1 MTFSSRPFPSP
12 AAVLSAPARRCLLG
26 CLLLAAPACSDGMGG
41 VAGRARDAGGG
52 TRTDAHFARS
62 DGAFGELDGQGSVC
76 ATVELVTRRV
86 IPDVTI
92 IVDQSLSM
100 ENELADGSTRWDA
113 VQTVLTGPEGLVT
126 STGSVVRYGLALYS
140 DAAVPVGDTHMSS
153 PMCPMVTQVPL
164 SLENRDAI
172 DAAYTRANPLGETP
186 TGDAIEA
193 ILESMSLD
201 PSDNPRIF
209 VLATDGGPDRCGAPD
224 AHDETSRNLS
234 IRAIERAHGLGIR
247 TFVIGV
253 GMGSVAASHLADL
266 AAAGQGGVASP
277 YFEADDVASL
287 AEAMRTIVRGEV
299 TCTLELEG
307 RIDPTAACEGQV
319 RLNGDAIPCG
329 DADGWRAVDESHIE
343 LTGRSCDSL
352 IENERSSVEASFP
365 CTVILI

>member
-1 MTFSSRPFPSP
+1 MTFSSRPHPSAALTIP
-12 AAVLSAPARRCLLG
+12 ALS

-41 VAGRARDAGGG
+41 VSGRARDAGPGA
-52 TRTDAHFARS
+52 RTDAHFARS

-100 ENELADGSTRWDA
+100 ENELADGATRWDA
-113 VQTVLTGPEGLVT
+113 VQTVLTGPDGLVT

-140 DAAVPVGDTHMSS
+140 DAATLAGETRTSS

-164 SLENRDAI
+164 SVDNRDAI

-234 IRAIERAHGLGIR
+234 VRAIERAHEQGIR

-253 GMGSVAASHLADL
+253 GRGSVAASHLEAL
-266 AAAGQGGVASP
+266 ARAGQGGVASP
-277 YFEADDVASL
+277 YFEADDVAGL

-319 RLNGDAIPCG
+319 RLNGDPISCG